1 MFSRIN
7 FFGVNSLFILVYL
20 TRNIDVK
27 QFKTR
32 RFYLPKGIIVKY
44 NVIINRKAFMTKQL
58 IQI

>member
-20 TRNIDVK
+20 NRNIDVK

-32 RFYLPKGIIVKY
+32 RCYLPKGIIVKY
-44 NVIINRKAFMTKQL
+44 NVIINGKAFMTTQL